1 MASTPDHDRELTILE
16 RIELDP
22 DATQATLASQLGVAV
37 GTINWHLKRLVA
49 KGYVKVRRVERRKLR
64 YIITPEGVALR
75 ARLTLDYIQNSF
87 KLYRLVRERVVTAL
101 QQVKQA
107 GYHNVQLSGE
117 GDVADICRLT
127 CIEQNMPVVDD
138 SNAPILQIQGLK
150 VMIDWQNDSS
160 RFAASCRFA
169 AGREARMTETGLS
182 DLHCLLAKSARMCD
196 RWCWLPGQGSGR
208 KAAQTWGDGYL
219 CTCSG
224 AV

>member
-1 MASTPDHDRELTILE
+1 MASTSEHDRELTILE

-107 GYHNVQLSGE
+107 GYHNVQISGE

-127 CIEQNMPVVDD
+127 CIEQNMPVVSD

-150 VMIDWQNDSS
+150 VMIDWQPSEQP
-160 RFAASCRFA
+160 AASQEES
-169 AGREARMTETGLS
+169 RE
-182 DLHCLLAKSARMCD
+182 
-196 RWCWLPGQGSGR
+196 
-208 KAAQTWGDGYL
+208 
-219 CTCSG
+219 
-224 AV
+224 